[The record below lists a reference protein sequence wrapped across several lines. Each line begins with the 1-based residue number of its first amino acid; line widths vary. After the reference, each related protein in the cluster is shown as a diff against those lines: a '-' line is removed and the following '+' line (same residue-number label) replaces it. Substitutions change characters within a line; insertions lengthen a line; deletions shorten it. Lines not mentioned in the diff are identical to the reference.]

1 MANFVA
7 GALTASL
14 LTEDKKPNIIHN
26 TYVPL
31 SEKQADLYMT
41 TQEYID
47 QLDTTCKSLF
57 LYIDRNSYYQPKP
70 LVLRSTGERRKITRE
85 QAMILVKDEKKRW
98 QKDDKTILMTKG
110 IGGLTKSTIPR
121 EKDFCD
127 IITFYIIC
135 FPCLPCILYEK
146 WPRRDTPNLE
156 NGREGNVKVYQRHFD
171 LLKI

>member
-1 MANFVA
+1 MANFIA

-47 QLDTTCKSLF
+47 QLDTTCKSIF
-57 LYIDRNSYYQPKP
+57 LYIDRNRYFQPKII
-70 LVLRSTGERRKITRE
+70 VHRSTGERRKITKE
-85 QAMILVKDEKKRW
+85 QAMILVKDQKRIW
-98 QKDDKTILMTKG
+98 QKNDKTRLMTKG
-110 IGGLTKSTIPR
+110 IGGLEKRTIPR
-121 EKDFCD
+121 EQGLCD
-127 IITFYIIC
+127 IITIYIIC
-135 FPCLPCILYEK
+135 FPCVPCFLYEA
-146 WPRRDTPNLE
+146 WGRRGTPELE
-156 NGREGNVKVYQRHFD
+156 NGRAAVTVDQSDFD